1 MAERKF
7 EAELAIVQ
15 FHRDRV
21 HAELIQRYCDLA
33 SLETARVNAEIG
45 AELDRLRVALD
56 RLRVARRELELELV
70 LV

>member
-21 HAELIQRYCDLA
+21 HALLRYCDLA
-33 SLETARVNAEIG
+33 NLETARVNAEIG